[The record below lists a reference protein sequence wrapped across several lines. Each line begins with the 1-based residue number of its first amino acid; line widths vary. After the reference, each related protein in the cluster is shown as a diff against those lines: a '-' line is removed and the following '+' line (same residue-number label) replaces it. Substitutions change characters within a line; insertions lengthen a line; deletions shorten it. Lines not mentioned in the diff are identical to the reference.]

1 MTVKREVFEVAVV
14 DRDAVIDRIIAAR
27 CGRER
32 LLAGARKPN
41 WQLRA
46 SPA

>member
-32 LLAGARKPN
+32 LLGRSEKA
-41 WQLRA
+41 
-46 SPA
+46 